1 MASSI
6 SVQFM
11 SHDPAARIAS
21 RFEASFEQRMRR
33 HDMEAY
39 PALLEAWEE
48 ALEYHRTIEL
58 RPFEVP
64 QSQRVRDTICR
75 LFSLLPDRSQACQHA
90 ARMAAAFF
98 YPASSRTPSV
108 TRAFSHLAMLCHA
121 AVREPGRCDLRFG
134 EVNPRTLAIER
145 HRSQETFPHAE
156 VSRLLNF
163 LAAWPP
169 SADAKDCA
177 A

>member
-1 MASSI
+1 MASPVSI
-6 SVQFM
+6 PFL

-21 RFEASFEQRMRR
+21 RFEASFEQRLRR
-33 HDMEAY
+33 LDMEPY
-39 PALLEAWEE
+39 PALHEAWEE

-75 LFSLLPDRSQACQHA
+75 LFSLLPDPTQACAHA
-90 ARMAAAFF
+90 ARMAAAFS
-98 YPASSRTPSV
+98 YPSWGRTPLG

-134 EVNPRTLAIER
+134 EVNPRTQAMER
-145 HRSQETFPHAE
+145 HRGQESFPHAE
-156 VSRLLNF
+156 ISRLLNF

-169 SADAKDCA
+169 HDAATVA
-177 A
+177 AA